1 MYRMRKIIIRLFL
14 CLLFMITA
22 TGVSAQVTVNANNI
36 TIGQTIHLI
45 EQNGK
50 YNFFYTNDLPGL
62 DKLVSITAT
71 NQDIK
76 TVLKKLF
83 NDTKISYKIRDNNQI
98 VLTVVGKGD
107 TGSTLS
113 VNEPTKITGVVKDQ
127 TTGETLIGVSVT
139 VLGTKTGVITDQNG
153 NFSIVIPNASSVLS
167 FSYIGYINEKLNP
180 KESNLEILL
189 SQETKDLDEVVVT
202 ALGIVKKEK
211 SLTYS
216 TQSVKGDELTR
227 AKDLNMI
234 NSLAG
239 KTAGVQIL
247 KSSSGLGGSV
257 KVNIRGNR
265 SASGSNQPLYVID
278 GIPVSNN
285 NSETSVTTLG
295 GTNDGA
301 NHDSGDGI
309 SNLNPDDVESMTI
322 LKGPAAAALYGAQ
335 AANGVV
341 IITTK
346 KGQAGHT
353 AIMFSTSNI
362 FENVTLLPKLQSQYG
377 NGISSWDTTPSSIG
391 HNVSDFFQTG
401 FTTINAVTLSS
412 GNDRLQNY
420 FSYANSSANGVI
432 EGNKLMKHNFNFRES
447 AQLFNNKFTIDA
459 NVNLLNQKID
469 NATTPGGLYMNPL
482 VGLYTFPRGADFS
495 TYQTNFEKY
504 DPVRKIYTQN
514 WYDLNNDKNQNPY
527 WLLNRTGNE
536 NIRNRAIANVTLKWK
551 FNDHL
556 NIQARGNGDVISD
569 NFNQHYNAGTNTNI
583 AGTNGRYVAYTGS
596 EMNTYADV
604 LLGYNNKMN
613 DFALTFNVGSSIS
626 HNEVKSTRLD
636 SHPSSVGLFFVNQFS
651 VANMDL
657 NNGYIEEVN
666 STRENQSVFAS
677 AQLGYKNWL
686 FVDASARNDWSSTL
700 AFTNSMKKGYFY
712 PSVGFS
718 GIISDAVKL
727 PEVLNFLKIRA
738 TVSQVGNSLPMYVSN
753 SLDKIG
759 AGGKLIPNTITV
771 APGTSLQPEKTN
783 SYEAGLEA
791 KFFESRISL
800 DVTPYLTNTY
810 NQLFTLPA
818 PSGSGYSFYYI
829 NAGNIQNS
837 GAEVILGFV
846 PVNNEDFKWSSHIN
860 YAFNRNKVIALSDSL
875 KFFPLGLLGTDSYQM
890 RLVKDG
896 SFGDIYG
903 RAFDRDNSGKI
914 IFDSKGMPTINP
926 DFQKIGNSAAKFN
939 LGFDNMFTYKN
950 WSLYFLIDC
959 RVGGNVLSITEAE
972 NDINGVSQTT
982 ANARKNGYVMLEGT
996 KVTDVQ
1002 GFYTLIGGRAGV
1014 SEYYM
1019 YDATNVR
1026 LREVSLCYSLPK
1038 TILGKSF
1045 VKGVDLS
1052 VIGKNLFFFYNK
1064 APYDPDSQMSVGN
1077 NLQGVDVFGMPSTR
1091 SLGINVKVNF

>member
-14 CLLFMITA
+14 SLLFLITA
-22 TGVSAQVTVNANNI
+22 TGVSAQVTVTANNI

-45 EQNGK
+45 EQSGK

-62 DKLVSITAT
+62 DKIVTITAT

-76 TVLKKLF
+76 TVLKQLF
-83 NDTKISYKIRDNNQI
+83 ADTRISYKIRDNNQI

-127 TTGETLIGVSVT
+127 ATGETLIGVSVT
-139 VLGTKTGVITDQNG
+139 VQGTKTGTTTDQNG
-153 NFSIVIPNASSVLS
+153 NFSIVVPNASSILL
-167 FSYIGYINEKLNP
+167 FSYVGYINEKVNP
-180 KESNLEILL
+180 KQTNLEILMDQN
-189 SQETKDLDEVVVT
+189 SKDLDEVVVT

-265 SASGSNQPLYVID
+265 SAAGSNQPLYVID

-285 NSETSVTTLG
+285 NSETSVTTTG

-309 SNLNPDDVESMTI
+309 SNMNPDDIESMTI
-322 LKGPAAAALYGAQ
+322 LKGPAAAALYGSQ

-346 KGQAGHT
+346 KGQAGRT
-353 AIMFSTSNI
+353 TITFNTSNVV
-362 FENVTLLPKLQSQYG
+362 ENVALLPKLQSQYG
-377 NGISSWDTTPSSIG
+377 DGISSWGTTPSSLG
-391 HNVSDFFQTG
+391 HNVKDFFQTG
-401 FTTINAVTLSS
+401 FTTINSVTLSS
-412 GNDRLQNY
+412 GNEKLQNY
-420 FSYANSSANGVI
+420 FSYANSSAKGVI
-432 EGNKLMKHNFNFRES
+432 EGNKLMKHNFNFREN

-469 NATTPGGLYMNPL
+469 NATTPGGFYMNPL

-495 TYQTNFEKY
+495 TYKNNFEKY
-504 DPVRKIYTQN
+504 DITRNIYTQN
-514 WYDLNNDKNQNPY
+514 WYDLHNDKNQNPY

-536 NIRNRAIANVTLKWK
+536 NIRNRAMANVTLKWK
-551 FNDHL
+551 FSDHL

-583 AGTNGRYVAYTGS
+583 AGTNGRYVTYSGS
-596 EMNTYADV
+596 EINTYADV
-604 LLGYNNKMN
+604 LLNYNNKFN
-613 DFALTFNVGSSIS
+613 DFALTFNVGSSIL

-636 SHPSSVGLFFVNQFS
+636 SHPSSFGLFFANQFS

-666 STRENQSVFAS
+666 STREDQSVFAS
-677 AQLGYKNWL
+677 AQLGFKNWL
-686 FVDASARNDWSSTL
+686 FLDASARNDWSSTL
-700 AFTNSMKKGYFY
+700 AFTNSMKKGFFY
-712 PSVGFS
+712 PSAGIS
-718 GIISDAVKL
+718 GIISDGIKM
-727 PEVLNFLKIRA
+727 PEVLNFLKVRA
-738 TVSQVGNSLPMYVSN
+738 TVSQVGNSLPLYISN
-753 SLDKIG
+753 TLNRIA
-759 AGGKLIPNTITV
+759 AGGKLVPNTLSV
-771 APGTSLQPEKTN
+771 KPGTSLQPEKTN
-783 SYEAGLEA
+783 SFEAGLEA

-800 DVTPYLTNTY
+800 DVTGYRTNTY
-810 NQLFTLPA
+810 NQLFTLPD
-818 PSGSGYSFYYI
+818 PTSGSSSYYV
-829 NAGNIQNS
+829 NAGNIQNT

-846 PVNNEDFKWSSHIN
+846 PVNSKDFNWSSHFN
-860 YAFNRNKVIALSDSL
+860 YAFNQNKIIALTPTL
-875 KFFPLGLLGTDSYQM
+875 KYFELGQLGSDSYQM
-890 RLVKDG
+890 KLQEGG

-903 RAFDRDNSGKI
+903 KAFARDNAGKI
-914 IFDSKGMPTINP
+914 IFDNKGMPTVKP
-926 DFQKIGNSAAKFN
+926 DQQKIGNTAAEFN
-939 LGFDNMFTYKN
+939 LGFDNTLTYKN
-950 WSLYFLIDC
+950 WSIYFLIDT
-959 RVGGNVLSITEAE
+959 RVGGKVLSITEAE

-982 ANARKNGYVMLEGT
+982 ANARKDGFVMLEGT
-996 KVTDVQ
+996 KITDVQ
-1002 GFYTLIGGRAGV
+1002 GYYTLVGGRAGV

-1019 YDATNVR
+1019 YDATNIR
-1026 LREVSLCYSLPK
+1026 LRELSLSYSLPK
-1038 TILGKSF
+1038 SVLGKS
-1045 VKGVDLS
+1045 VIRGIDVSL
-1052 VIGKNLFFFYNK
+1052 IGKNLFFFYNK

-1077 NLQGVDVFGMPSTR
+1077 NLQGVDAFGMPSTR
-1091 SLGINVKVNF
+1091 SFGVNVKVNF